1 MKKATPLSLVLLMHE
16 LEKLHE
22 DRFFGTVEIVMQDG
36 EFISNYQRKNRPAWE
51 VAAEVY
57 KATEDATLK
66 DRLKAK
72 FEKDGK
78 FKSAA
83 GIP

>member
-1 MKKATPLSLVLLMHE
+1 MYE
-16 LEKLHE
+16 LEQLHAE
-22 DRFFGTVEIVMQDG
+22 KFYGTVEITMQAG

-51 VAAEVY
+51 VAADLY
-57 KATEDATLK
+57 KTTEDATLK
-66 DRLKAK
+66 DRLRSK

-78 FKSAA
+78 FKLLA